1 MHRYHPLR
9 GKGLLFLLLLWF
21 IWFMNF
27 TGRTIFSPILPL
39 LEDEFVVSHAK
50 ASSIYL
56 FVSAGYA
63 LSLFFSGFV
72 SVVLG
77 SRKAITVGLSLSALI
92 FFIIPL
98 VKVFS
103 LFYVCTFGLGM
114 TTGLYLPSVIPIIT
128 EYYDEKVW
136 GKTIAIHD
144 SATSFSFFC
153 APFIVVSVLLFM
165 PWRGIF
171 VLMGLAYVMG
181 AIGFYFVCEEVQVHK
196 RTRYFITSIF
206 RRKSLWLMWALWI
219 FAAAANFG
227 VYLVIP
233 LYLTKE
239 LFMDIGHANTIF
251 GLSRLGGVLIAVSA
265 GFFVDRFSLKKTM
278 LGFMFA
284 TGILTMLLAVRT
296 GWMEVRLFLQAAIS
310 IGFFPMSLVAASR
323 MFDAETRAQATG
335 FVVTGGVI
343 FGMGLV
349 PYLLG
354 LAGDFISFRF
364 GIMVLGVFTTL
375 SSTLVYFMKE
385 LK

>member
-1 MHRYHPLR
+1 
-9 GKGLLFLLLLWF
+9 
-21 IWFMNF
+21 MNF

-39 LEDEFVVSHAK
+39 LEDEFLVSHAK

-56 FVSAGYA
+56 FVSAGYS

-72 SVVLG
+72 AALLG
-77 SRKAITVGLSLSALI
+77 SRKAITVGLAVSALI

-103 LFYVCTFGLGM
+103 LFYVCTFGLGV

-171 VLMGLAYVMG
+171 VLMGLACVIC
-181 AIGFYFVCEEVQVHK
+181 AIGFYSVCEEVHVNK

-239 LFMDIGHANTIF
+239 LFMDVGHANTIF
-251 GLSRLGGVLIAVSA
+251 GLSRVGGVLISVSA
-265 GFFVDRFSLKKTM
+265 GFFVDRFSLKKTIF
-278 LGFMFA
+278 GFMFA

-335 FVVTGGVI
+335 FVVTGGVL
-343 FGMGLV
+343 FGMGLA

-364 GIMVLGVFTTL
+364 GIMVLGILTTL
-375 SSTLVYFMKE
+375 SSALVYFMKE